1 MKCITAGLLL
11 LAAIALL
18 GGCASHPAYYVAPP
32 PPAAYAPQPP
42 PLIQTG
48 QQNGFSDGVRIGE
61 RDRIEGHSYRPTNGT
76 GMRIRRDIIRNWAV
90 RSGSINRPIAMP
102 ICAAITEVIPTHNFR
117 SAWRQ
122 TAQLEFLPNAAGVS
136 LCR

>member
-32 PPAAYAPQPP
+32 PPAAYAPQPS

-48 QQNGFSDGVRIGE
+48 QQNGFSDGARIGE
-61 RDRIEGHSYRPTNGT
+61 RDRIEGHSYRPTSGDRYANTPGYYSQL
-76 GMRIRRDIIRNWAV
+76 GGPFWQYQSAYRDAYLRGYHRGYSHA
-90 RSGSINRPIAMP
+90 
-102 ICAAITEVIPTHNFR
+102 
-117 SAWRQ
+117 
-122 TAQLEFLPNAAGVS
+122 
-136 LCR
+136 